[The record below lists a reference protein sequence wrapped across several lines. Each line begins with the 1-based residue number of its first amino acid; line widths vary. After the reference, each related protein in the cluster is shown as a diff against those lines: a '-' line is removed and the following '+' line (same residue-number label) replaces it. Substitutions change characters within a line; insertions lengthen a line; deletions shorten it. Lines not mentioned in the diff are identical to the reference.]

1 MKLFIQGLY
10 QGTALLAHPILLGV
24 VDIAAHGPVGNGGKA
39 VLAQFWPGQ
48 IFADCPQVA
57 KDHNIVKVILRQPR
71 LAQIPIDN
79 GVMFGSKF

>member
-1 MKLFIQGLY
+1 MVEKLYLRSS
-10 QGTALLAHPILLGV
+10 
-24 VDIAAHGPVGNGGKA
+24 
-39 VLAQFWPGQ
+39 GQ
-48 IFADCPQVA
+48 VFADRPQIP